1 MKRIL
6 LLTSSLFL
14 LYVFVTSY
22 NWAQADETTNYYR
35 FWRGFKKADI
45 TSDQLKKQ
53 LAGHFMTATVKI
65 NAGKGLVSYT
75 VAVPPAD
82 KPAFVPD
89 EFALVAYESEERYR
103 SQAATPEGKKYGLMH
118 WDIFD
123 RNTSKS
129 VVPIKFSET
138 NPTKISANV
147 AYDMV
152 GRNTNW
158 QQGYVT
164 FSIGLRKKGV
174 SPADFLRWMTSHI
187 KQSAE
192 LFSKY
197 GLQGYLVLATDDYT
211 VAYVKWPSKADAER
225 AFASEEVREKVV
237 NNAGEFMD
245 SLQSQEARAFDGTV
259 HDADFINMKF

>member
-1 MKRIL
+1 MAGFNR
-6 LLTSSLFL
+6 
-14 LYVFVTSY
+14 
-22 NWAQADETTNYYR
+22 AQTAEQTNYYR

-53 LAGHFMTATVKI
+53 LAGHFMPATVKI

-75 VAVPPAD
+75 VAVPPAE
-82 KPAFVPD
+82 KPAFIPD

-103 SQAATPEGKKYGLMH
+103 SQVATPEGKRYQEMH

-129 VVPIKFSET
+129 VVPVRFFEL
-138 NPTKISANV
+138 NPEIISANV

-152 GRNTNW
+152 ARNTNW

-174 SPADFLRWMTSHI
+174 SPADFFKRMTSHTI
-187 KQSAE
+187 TSVK
-192 LFSKY
+192 LFSKC
-197 GLQGYLVLATDDYT
+197 GLQGYLVLATDDYVVT
-211 VAYVKWPSKADAER
+211 YIKWPAKTDADR
-225 AFASEEVREKVV
+225 AFASEEVRDKVV
-237 NNAGEFMD
+237 SSARQFMD
-245 SLQSQEARAFDGTV
+245 SLQYQAARGFDGTV
-259 HDADFINMKF
+259 HDGDFINMKF

>member
-14 LYVFVTSY
+14 LCVFMTSFSR
-22 NWAQADETTNYYR
+22 AQADETTNYYR

-53 LAGHFMTATVKI
+53 LAGHFIPATVKI

-75 VAVPPAD
+75 VAVPPSD

-103 SQAATPEGKKYGLMH
+103 LQAATPEGKKYGLMH

-129 VVPIKFSET
+129 VVPVKFSET
-138 NPTKISANV
+138 NPKILSANI
-147 AYDMV
+147 AYDTV

-158 QQGYVT
+158 QEGYVT

-174 SPADFLRWMTSHI
+174 SPADFLRRMTSHI
-187 KQSAE
+187 TQSTE
-192 LFSKY
+192 SYSKY

-211 VAYVKWPSKADAER
+211 VAYVKWRSKADADR

-237 NNAGEFMD
+237 NNAREFMD
-245 SLQSQEARAFDGTV
+245 PLQSQEARDFDGTV